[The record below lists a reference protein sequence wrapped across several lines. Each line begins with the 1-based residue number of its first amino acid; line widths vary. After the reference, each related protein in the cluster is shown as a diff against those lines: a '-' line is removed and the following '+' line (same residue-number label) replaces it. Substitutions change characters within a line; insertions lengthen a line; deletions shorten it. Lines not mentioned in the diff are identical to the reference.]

1 MPELI
6 NNYQPADNS
15 MADKTVLI
23 TGAAGGLGSS
33 LAHAAAG
40 LGANLVLLD
49 NNEKALNKVHDSIEA
64 ETGKQPGLYPLDIRG
79 ANTDDYQQLA
89 DTINEVFNGL
99 NGLVHCAA
107 TLGQISPFDNIDAK
121 HWQDTFTTNLHGP
134 VLMTQSLL
142 PLIRRSGNGSIIFT
156 TDDKSSAYW
165 GAYGVSKASV
175 ITTMRI
181 IADELD
187 SLIDTNENFPVT
199 CNAINPGPMRTGIR
213 SSAYPGEDPNTIS
226 AAQEKVPAFLY
237 LLSDEAR
244 SMNGNLIEL

>member
-1 MPELI
+1 MPDLI

-15 MADKTVLI
+15 MAGKTVLI

-49 NNEKALNKVHDSIEA
+49 NNEKALNLLHDSIETD
-64 ETGKQPGLYPLDIRG
+64 TGKQPGLYPLDIRG
-79 ANTDDYQQLA
+79 ASPDDYQQLA
-89 DTINEVFNGL
+89 ETINEVFNGL

-156 TDDKSSAYW
+156 TDDKNSAYW
-165 GAYGVSKASV
+165 GAYGVSKAS
-175 ITTMRI
+175 ITPTMRI

-187 SLIDTNENFPVT
+187 SLIDANKNFPVT
-199 CNAINPGPMRTGIR
+199 CNAINPGPMRTNIR
-213 SSAYPGEDPNTIS
+213 SSAFPGEDPNTICKP
-226 AAQEKVPAFLY
+226 QDKVPAFLY
-237 LLSDEAR
+237 LLSEEAR
-244 SMNGNLIEL
+244 GLNGNLIEL